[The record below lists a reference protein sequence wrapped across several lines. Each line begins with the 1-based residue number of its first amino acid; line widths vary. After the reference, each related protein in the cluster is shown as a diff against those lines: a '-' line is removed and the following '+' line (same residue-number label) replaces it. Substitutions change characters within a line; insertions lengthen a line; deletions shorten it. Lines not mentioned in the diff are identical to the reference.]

1 MDGFGP
7 TQIAKQLAAREVL
20 TPAAYFE
27 SRGIGFLEMSLRHG
41 KNEKTA

>member
-27 SRGIGFLEMSLRHG
+27 SRGIGFLEMS
-41 KNEKTA
+41 KVFATQQE